1 MGMDWY
7 FVVNVVSWASN
18 VIGDLAVALIA
29 LAVVFHVVKH
39 RA

>member
-1 MGMDWY
+1 MDWY
-7 FVVNVVSWASN
+7 FVVNIISWASN

-29 LAVVFHVVKH
+29 MAVVFHVLRH

>member
-1 MGMDWY
+1 MDMDWY